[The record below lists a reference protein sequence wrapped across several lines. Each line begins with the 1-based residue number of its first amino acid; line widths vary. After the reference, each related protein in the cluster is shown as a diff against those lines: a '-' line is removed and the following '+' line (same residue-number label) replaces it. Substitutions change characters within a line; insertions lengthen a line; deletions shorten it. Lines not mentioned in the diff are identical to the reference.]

1 MYKAGMSVYSIFKKP
16 PQFLTDKLN
25 KVINNHINICMA
37 LRVFEAL

>member
-25 KVINNHINICMA
+25 KVINICMA